1 MESTTTPSPLATWRR
16 PFLDALAQIP
26 NVSRAARIAG
36 ISRQWACECR
46 TNDPSFAAE
55 WEEALEQGIESL
67 EEKAWERAKGEG
79 IQYKFNPKTGKPL
92 LHPETGQP
100 YYEHVASDA
109 MATLLLKAHRPEK
122 YKDRSA
128 VDLNATVASKPAY
141 DLSKLTDD
149 ELCIYLYLAHKT
161 TPIENRSKH
170 WREDLK
176 DLPKAAARFLSALTE
191 GAALGDGTAH

>member
-1 MESTTTPSPLATWRR
+1 MQSVTTPAPLATWRR
-16 PFLDALAQIP
+16 PFLEALAQIP

-79 IQYKFNPKTGKPL
+79 IQFKFNPKTGKPL

-128 VDLNATVASKPAY
+128 VDVNATVAVKPAH
-141 DLSKLTDD
+141 DLSKLTLD
-149 ELCIYLYLAHKT
+149 ELLILEYLTRKIRGT
-161 TPIENRSKH
+161 DTIVTPRDKYALEN
-170 WREDLK
+170 
-176 DLPKAAARFLSALTE
+176 LPKAAAWFLRALTE
-191 GAALGDGTAH
+191 GAAH